1 MHPQCLIIG
10 IGNEYRCDD
19 GAGLMAAREIQQK
32 NIPSLFVKEQ
42 SGEGAALMDAWQGFD
57 HVILVDV
64 VSSGAEPGTIY
75 RIEALKE
82 KFPLKFF
89 HYSAHAF
96 GVAEAVELARS
107 LRKLPSHM
115 VFHGVEGRNFK
126 AGISISPEVWEGIDK
141 IIENIVVEIESLD

>member
-1 MHPQCLIIG
+1 MPLQCLLIG

-19 GAGLMAAREIQQK
+19 GAGLMAAREIQEK

-42 SGEGAALMDAWQGFD
+42 SGEGAALMDAWQGYD
-57 HVILVDV
+57 HVILVDA

-75 RIEALKE
+75 RIEARKE

-107 LRKLPSHM
+107 LKKLPTNL
-115 VFHGVEGRNFK
+115 VLYGVEGRIFN
-126 AGISISPEVWEGIDK
+126 AGTAISPEVRKGIDK
-141 IIENIVVEIESLD
+141 ITEQIVVEIESLA